1 MNEIPP
7 RDIPQLRAL
16 EGLAAAGGDSLPLR
30 AMSAAGLDAG
40 LAALA
45 PGQAAFLRATGFAAK
60 AGELRLLP
68 GEAGLAGAVLGLG
81 EEASLPWTYGDL
93 PRTLPEGTTWHLEG
107 EADAEAAVLGWALG
121 AYGFH
126 RYRAPKRQPARLV
139 PPEGT
144 GWSATVA
151 EAAQWVR
158 DLINTPASD
167 LGPAELLEAA
177 RLLAAREGADFETV
191 TGPLLAEG
199 FPALAA
205 VGKGSSRAPGVGIL
219 RWQGAADGPLVALC
233 GKGVCF
239 DTGGL
244 DLKPPAGML
253 RMKKDM
259 GGAATVLGLARLIM
273 QAKLP
278 VRLLVM
284 VGAVE
289 NSVSGDAFRPG
300 DVLRTRKG
308 LTVEIGNTDAEGRL
322 VLADLLAFAGEQQPA
337 LIVDC
342 ATLTGAARVALG
354 PDLPALFS
362 NNDDA
367 AAALLAA
374 GDRNH
379 DPVWRLPLRRGYDSW
394 LDSSVADINNVA
406 SRPMA
411 GAVVA
416 ALFLNR
422 FVPGGTPWVHLD
434 LYAWNDSHRPGRP
447 EGGEA
452 QALRALHAGIADL
465 LPALKNGND
474 GKPG

>member
-1 MNEIPP
+1 MNQTPN

-16 EGLAAAGGDSLPLR
+16 EGLAAPDGRSLPLQ
-30 AMSAAGLDAG
+30 AMSATGLE
-40 LAALA
+40 AALSA
-45 PGQAAFLRATGFAAK
+45 LSPTQAAFLRATGFAAK
-60 AGELRLLP
+60 PGELRLLP

-81 EEASLPWTYGDL
+81 EDAALPWTYGDL

-107 EADAEAAVLGWALG
+107 EADAGAAVLGWALG

-139 PPEGT
+139 AAEGT

-167 LGPAELLEAA
+167 LGPAELLDAA
-177 RLLAAREGADFETV
+177 RLLAEREGADYETV
-191 TGPLLAEG
+191 TGSLLEEG

-205 VGKGSSRAPGVGIL
+205 VGRGSSRAPGVGIL

-278 VRLLVM
+278 VQLLVM
-284 VGAVE
+284 IGAVE

-322 VLADLLAFAGEQQPA
+322 VLADLLAYAVEQQPA
-337 LIVDC
+337 LLVDC

-362 NNDDA
+362 NDDDVA
-367 AAALLAA
+367 AAVLAA
-374 GDRNH
+374 GERHH

-394 LDSSVADINNVA
+394 LDSPVADINNVS

-422 FVPGGTPWVHLD
+422 FVPGGTRWIHLD

-465 LPALKNGND
+465 LPALKNGNS
-474 GKPG
+474 GKLG